1 MYTLGL
7 IGKNISYSFS
17 VKYFTEK
24 FEQLNLGNYS
34 YELFDLKNINEIET
48 LFRNKNLLG
57 FNITIPYKQ
66 AIIPYLDE
74 LSPEAKEVGAVNTVK
89 IDNGK
94 KIGYNTDVY
103 GFEKSFV
110 PMLSKHHQKALILG
124 NGGASKAVVFVVNK
138 LGIPY
143 TIVSRNDKKLLHYD
157 ALDEDILAS
166 HQIIINC
173 TPVGTYPQINATP
186 KLPYQFLTDIHYLYD
201 LIYNPEETI
210 FLQLG
215 KKKGAKTKNGLE
227 MLHLQAEKSWEIW
240 VGL

>member
-1 MYTLGL
+1 
-7 IGKNISYSFS
+7 
-17 VKYFTEK
+17 
-24 FEQLNLGNYS
+24 
-34 YELFDLKNINEIET
+34 
-48 LFRNKNLLG
+48 
-57 FNITIPYKQ
+57 
-66 AIIPYLDE
+66 
-74 LSPEAKEVGAVNTVK
+74 
-89 IDNGK
+89 
-94 KIGYNTDVY
+94 
-103 GFEKSFV
+103 
-110 PMLSKHHQKALILG
+110 MLSKHHQKALILG
-124 NGGASKAVVFVVNK
+124 NGGASKAVVFVLNK

-201 LIYNPEETI
+201 LIYNPEETK